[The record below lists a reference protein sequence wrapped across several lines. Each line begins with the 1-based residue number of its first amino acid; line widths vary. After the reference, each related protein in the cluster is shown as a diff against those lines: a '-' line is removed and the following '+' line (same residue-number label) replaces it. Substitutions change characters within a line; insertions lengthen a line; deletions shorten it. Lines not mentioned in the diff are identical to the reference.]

1 MMSPEREL
9 YQAIR
14 NGAVWNESPYF
25 FQNKNMPLHIW
36 FVNSG
41 YETVTSPSYCFHGL
55 NRGSSEF
62 TIFQYTV
69 DGQGELEYEGRHYT
83 LKPGDAFL
91 VHLPHEHCYRFQ
103 PTENV
108 DHWTH
113 FYCSFTGREANRIAR
128 AIENSA
134 GPVLRLNEDSACVK
148 SCLSMILNLK
158 EHGGNVTAYQASAWL
173 YSFLMAMYSDA
184 TTAGTVNNEEHNPE
198 FILKVHRFCLEHLSD
213 PNIGVEDMAQH
224 CGYSKFHFSRL
235 FHDYQ
240 GISPGQYLRDLR
252 LRAALRML
260 QFEIHNVKEIASL
273 CGFTDESYFC
283 RSFKRKFGQT
293 PGMFRN
299 QK

>member
-1 MMSPEREL
+1 MSPEREL
-9 YQAIR
+9 LQAIR

-25 FQNKNMPLHIW
+25 FPDKNMPLHVW
-36 FVNSG
+36 FANSG
-41 YETVTSPSYCFHGL
+41 HETVTSSSYCFHGL

-91 VHLPHEHCYRFQ
+91 VHLPHDHCYRFQ
-103 PTENV
+103 PRENV

-128 AIENSA
+128 AVEASA
-134 GPVLRLNEDSACVK
+134 GPVLHLNDGSSCVK

-158 EHGGNVTAYQASAWL
+158 RSGAAVTAYQASAWL
-173 YSFLMAMYSDA
+173 YSFLMELYNDAMKSN
-184 TTAGTVNNEEHNPE
+184 TVNSEEQNTG
-198 FILKVHRFCLEHLSD
+198 FTVQVHKFCLEHLSD
-213 PNIGVEDMAQH
+213 PNIGVDDMAQAS
-224 CGYSKFHFSRL
+224 GYSKYHFTRL
-235 FHDYQ
+235 FHKHQ

-252 LRAALRML
+252 LRAAMRML
-260 QFEIHNVKEIASL
+260 QFEIHNVKEIAIS

-283 RSFKRKFGQT
+283 RIFKQKFGQT